1 MIDIF
6 KAFYSV
12 HYNFGAFSLLIL
24 LLIIFL
30 LTKKN
35 FKWSLIFLAIVIA
48 FNVFIWQRTAGKVWT
63 ITDAPDTSNEW
74 AAAPATHRFSA
85 PDHWIEEGENGEK
98 LHWCWVETYMEK
110 FLSYAFVDKL

>member
-6 KAFYSV
+6 KVFYSV

-24 LLIIFL
+24 RLIIFL

-48 FNVFIWQRTAGKVWT
+48 FNVFIW
-63 ITDAPDTSNEW
+63 
-74 AAAPATHRFSA
+74 
-85 PDHWIEEGENGEK
+85 
-98 LHWCWVETYMEK
+98 
-110 FLSYAFVDKL
+110 

>member
-63 ITDAPDTSNEW
+63 ITDGPDKSNE
-74 AAAPATHRFSA
+74 
-85 PDHWIEEGENGEK
+85 
-98 LHWCWVETYMEK
+98 
-110 FLSYAFVDKL
+110 